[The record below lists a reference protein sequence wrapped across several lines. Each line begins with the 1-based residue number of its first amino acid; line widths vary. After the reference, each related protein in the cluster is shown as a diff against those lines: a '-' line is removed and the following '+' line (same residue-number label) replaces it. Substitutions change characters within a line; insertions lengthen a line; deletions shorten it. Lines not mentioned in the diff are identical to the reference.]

1 MISKNKIAA
10 SFSQAAQ
17 QYDAS
22 AQFQRDVGR
31 DLLALLPKN
40 AGGSVLDLGSG
51 TGALHPLLLAHLQP
65 CSSVGSDL
73 AQGMNSYAKAH
84 APVGCETQWV
94 TADAENMPF
103 GSNSFD
109 HIFANLSL
117 QWCQDIQALAT
128 EVGRVLQ
135 PKGTLWYSTLIPGTL
150 RELADS
156 WAVADDFPHV
166 NQFFPAEQVVAQ
178 WKQSGFEQIVCH
190 HKTYQLH
197 YASPLS
203 LLHDLK
209 GIGAHFMD
217 SSANKKVTAPGVL
230 KRMLAAYREFQTV
243 EGQYPAT
250 YEVLMLGLRKP

>member
-17 QYDAS
+17 KYDAS

-40 AGGSVLDLGSG
+40 TGGCVLDLGSG
-51 TGALHPLLLAHLQP
+51 TGALHPLLRAHLQP
-65 CSSVGSDL
+65 DISVNSDL
-73 AQGMNSYAKAH
+73 AHGMNTFARAQTPTACDTH
-84 APVGCETQWV
+84 WV

-103 GSNSFD
+103 GANSFD

-117 QWCQDIQALAT
+117 QWCQDIQVLAA
-128 EVGRVLQ
+128 EVNRVLQ

-166 NQFFPAEQVVAQ
+166 NQFVPTGAVLAQ
-178 WKQSGFEQIVCH
+178 WHQSGFEQIVCH
-190 HKTYQLH
+190 HKTYQLQ
-197 YASPLS
+197 YDSPLS

-217 SSANKKVTAPGVL
+217 SSANKKVTSPGAL
-230 KRMLAAYREFQTV
+230 KRMLAAYREFQTAA
-243 EGQYPAT
+243 GRYPAT